1 MEFKKFLI
9 VAGLIAYSI
18 PAMIGC
24 AQKKADGTTDE
35 DSTTPATTAPVS
47 KVNLSA
53 SSTSQTKSVCFA
65 ITATAVGSDG
75 STVSADADATFT
87 LSVTSG
93 TGGFYTDSGCSS
105 STSSATITQGSST
118 TTLYFKSTTIEA
130 ESVKATY
137 SSVDGTAWSGTIYGP
152 NATAVQMATSSG
164 VATCKVPSVYYV
176 NGSSTYPMPYA
187 STITL
192 TQTSGATVT
201 CYDTNNCT
209 GNVLTSGSVTTIPV
223 SANAIGPAN
232 FSCSQSTGNQT
243 FVFNAAWSY
252 TQNSITTSGTTSSL
266 HYQNW

>member
-1 MEFKKFLI
+1 MDFKKFII

-18 PAMIGC
+18 PAMMGC
-24 AQKKADGTTDE
+24 AQKKADGTDDE
-35 DSTTPATTAPVS
+35 DSTAPTTAPVS
-47 KVNLSA
+47 KVDLSA

-65 ITATAVGSDG
+65 ITATAIGSDG

-93 TGGFYTDSGCSS
+93 TGTFYTDSGCSS
-105 STSSATITQGSST
+105 STTSGTITQGSST
-118 TTLYFKSTTIEA
+118 LTLYFKSTTIEA

-137 SSVDGTAWSGTIYGP
+137 ASTDGTAWSGTIYGP
-152 NATAVQMATSSG
+152 NATAVQMASISG
-164 VATCKVPSVYYV
+164 VATCKSPSVYYV
-176 NGSSTYPMPYA
+176 SGNSTYPMPYA
-187 STITL
+187 STIVL

-201 CYDTNNCT
+201 CYDTSNCT

-232 FSCSQSTGNQT
+232 FSCSQNTGNQT

-252 TQNSITTSGTTSSL
+252 TQNGIATTGTTSSL